1 MKSIRTDVLVCG
13 GGSAGI
19 AAALSAARNGAKT
32 LMVERAG
39 FSGGIITTV
48 GLPYFDG
55 LIDKLTGRFVVKGV
69 ALELLVAMGT
79 AKPGAKHRDDCRP
92 ELAGRAGNTVMIPNT
107 DEFKLLADSLI
118 KKERE
123 NLSVLYHSMACD
135 VDARG
140 GRIDAVIVANK
151 DGLTRV
157 VAKQIVDCTGDAD
170 VAAWAGC
177 PTEKLDPLMPMT
189 MHFRIGNVKPNKD
202 MNFLAK
208 KALIAARE
216 AGKLPEFYG
225 PGLIFVFAKD
235 EAYIHATRVAGDA
248 TDAAYLT
255 RAEMQ
260 GRADAWTIFREWK
273 AHVPGF
279 EDSYFISSGP
289 YVGIRE
295 SRRIVGERV
304 LTVDDLQKNNR
315 YDDAIATGCWY
326 LDIHPQKTTL
336 DHPHTGSGFQ
346 PKPYDISYK
355 MLMPKGAANLS
366 RGAAIR
372 RARKRRRR
380 RVSQ

>member
-1 MKSIRTDVLVCG
+1 MKSIQTDVLVCG
-13 GGSAGI
+13 GGCAGI

-92 ELAGRAGNTVMIPNT
+92 ELAGRSLGNTVMIPNT

-135 VDARG
+135 VECKG

-170 VAAWAGC
+170 IAPWAGC

-202 MNFLAK
+202 MNFAGEEG
-208 KALIAARE
+208 ADRGARGRE
-216 AGKLPEFYG
+216 TSGVLRSGIDFCLRQRRSVYPRDSRG
-225 PGLIFVFAKD
+225 RRCHRCRRSD
-235 EAYIHATRVAGDA
+235 SRGDA
-248 TDAAYLT
+248 GT
-255 RAEMQ
+255 RGCMDHFPRMEGAC
-260 GRADAWTIFREWK
+260 
-273 AHVPGF
+273 
-279 EDSYFISSGP
+279 SG
-289 YVGIRE
+289 I
-295 SRRIVGERV
+295 
-304 LTVDDLQKNNR
+304 
-315 YDDAIATGCWY
+315 
-326 LDIHPQKTTL
+326 
-336 DHPHTGSGFQ
+336 
-346 PKPYDISYK
+346 
-355 MLMPKGAANLS
+355 
-366 RGAAIR
+366 
-372 RARKRRRR
+372 
-380 RVSQ
+380 